1 MDTKPESPENKMI
14 TFSIPQHVDF
24 AKIER
29 TTQKKR
35 SSSRATRLTSNSAIL
50 ASTCLRSKGIILCIR
65 CSLTT
70 ENNYN
75 NVFF

>member
-29 TTQKKR
+29 TTQKKNGR
-35 SSSRATRLTSNSAIL
+35 HP
-50 ASTCLRSKGIILCIR
+50 
-65 CSLTT
+65 
-70 ENNYN
+70 EQPD
-75 NVFF
+75 